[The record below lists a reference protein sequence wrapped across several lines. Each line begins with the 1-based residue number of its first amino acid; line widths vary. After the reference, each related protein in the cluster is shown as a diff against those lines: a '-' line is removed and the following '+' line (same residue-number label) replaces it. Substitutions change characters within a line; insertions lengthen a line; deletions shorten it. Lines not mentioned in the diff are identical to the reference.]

1 MILDGGG
8 RDHAVSPTSFSPGF
22 RELLELAHHD
32 IDRLIAEHE
41 GLLRL
46 LLTMLDRGHVKAVAN
61 VLRERLK

>member
-1 MILDGGG
+1 MVVITPFRRPLSAPDC
-8 RDHAVSPTSFSPGF
+8 